1 MSISKFS
8 LLPLLLLLASCGDNS
23 QQKSEIPDAASVVE
37 VSAPSTDQT
46 FGSFGIDLA
55 ARDKTIRPG
64 SDFFRYANGTWLDEN
79 EIPADRT
86 STSMSLIVHERAQE
100 RVLSIIEELSAKSGT
115 HGSTEQKVGDYYV
128 SWMDTDALNQK
139 GVSPLKPDLGR
150 IRNLEDVSDLTAE
163 FGRLHYVNGMS
174 PIIHSI
180 RVNPENPDQYIANIS
195 LGGIGL
201 PDRDYYLEDSKRFK
215 DIRESYLEHIAE
227 MLSLTGYEDS
237 KKGAEEILALETRIA
252 EHQWVRADRRDRDKT
267 HNPMTVNELKDCYP
281 GFDWDLFLRSGTYS
295 DLTELNVS
303 HPDVITQLIEL
314 VNTTPLETWQVYLTY
329 HMTSN
334 NASTLSEAF
343 DDANFRF
350 WGEVLRGQEKQ
361 LGRWKR
367 GVSRVGAKNGLG
379 EALGQIYVKR
389 YFPESSKLQ
398 MQTLVENL
406 RSAYGERIDAL
417 EWMSDETKIEARA
430 KLAAFR
436 AKIGYPDQWQDLDSI
451 QIHKGDLFGNT
462 RAIRKFFEDYDVA
475 RINKP
480 TDREEWFMTPQ
491 TVNAYYMP
499 PFNEIVFPAA
509 ILEPPFFDPNADDAV
524 NYGAIGATIGH
535 EMGHGF
541 DDQGSKS
548 DAKGVKRNWWTQED
562 RVAFESLTGRL
573 GDQFSQY
580 EAVPGTFIDG
590 KFTMGENIGD
600 LGGLVVAYRAY
611 KLSLQGKEA
620 PILEG
625 LTGDQRFFLAYAQSW
640 RSKQREEAL
649 VQRLKSDPHS
659 PPYFRVNGVVRNVVE
674 WYSAFDVTE
683 EDALYL
689 PPEERV
695 SIW

>member
-1 MSISKFS
+1 
-8 LLPLLLLLASCGDNS
+8 
-23 QQKSEIPDAASVVE
+23 
-37 VSAPSTDQT
+37 
-46 FGSFGIDLA
+46 
-55 ARDKTIRPG
+55 
-64 SDFFRYANGTWLDEN
+64 
-79 EIPADRT
+79 
-86 STSMSLIVHERAQE
+86 
-100 RVLSIIEELSAKSGT
+100 
-115 HGSTEQKVGDYYV
+115 
-128 SWMDTDALNQK
+128 
-139 GVSPLKPDLGR
+139 
-150 IRNLEDVSDLTAE
+150 
-163 FGRLHYVNGMS
+163 
-174 PIIHSI
+174 
-180 RVNPENPDQYIANIS
+180 
-195 LGGIGL
+195 
-201 PDRDYYLEDSKRFK
+201 
-215 DIRESYLEHIAE
+215 
-227 MLSLTGYEDS
+227 
-237 KKGAEEILALETRIA
+237 
-252 EHQWVRADRRDRDKT
+252 
-267 HNPMTVNELKDCYP
+267 
-281 GFDWDLFLRSGTYS
+281 
-295 DLTELNVS
+295 
-303 HPDVITQLIEL
+303 
-314 VNTTPLETWQVYLTY
+314 
-329 HMTSN
+329 
-334 NASTLSEAF
+334 
-343 DDANFRF
+343 
-350 WGEVLRGQEKQ
+350 
-361 LGRWKR
+361 
-367 GVSRVGAKNGLG
+367 
-379 EALGQIYVKR
+379 
-389 YFPESSKLQ
+389 
-398 MQTLVENL
+398 
-406 RSAYGERIDAL
+406 
-417 EWMSDETKIEARA
+417 
-430 KLAAFR
+430 
-436 AKIGYPDQWQDLDSI
+436 
-451 QIHKGDLFGNT
+451 
-462 RAIRKFFEDYDVA
+462 
-475 RINKP
+475 
-480 TDREEWFMTPQ
+480 MTPQ
-491 TVNAYYMP
+491 TVNAYYMT